1 MLLGGGCSGDRVDDN
16 AGMDRDT
23 AEDSREHVPERA
35 PPATG
40 SHPPCARRSLSD
52 GVRGVL
58 WMLLGMSCIGL
69 VDGVAKFLAVRLHG
83 IEVAW
88 GYFVAS
94 FACAAAYALAKRGS
108 RARLLRSRRP
118 WLQAGR
124 AACLVGSLSCL
135 FVSLHYLPLAEAT
148 AINFTGPLFI
158 VALSGPLLG
167 ERVDLGRWL
176 AVSVGMAGALIV
188 VQPGG
193 AVFHWASVLPLV
205 GAFFFALLN
214 IVTRLLRSADSTLT
228 TLLHTFGIG
237 SALISLSLPFV
248 WATPTPTECLVFA
261 AAGVLGFAAHFSIV
275 RSLELADA
283 SRVAPLNYVRLV
295 WAIGIGFVVFGDLPE
310 ATTIAGGAII
320 VASGLY
326 VLYREAEAGR
336 RGV

>member
-1 MLLGGGCSGDRVDDN
+1 
-16 AGMDRDT
+16 MDRDP
-23 AEDSREHVPERA
+23 AEASPERVPVRT
-35 PPATG
+35 PPSVNPG
-40 SHPPCARRSLSD
+40 PPRARQSFPAGL
-52 GVRGVL
+52 RGVL
-58 WMLLGMSCIGL
+58 WMLLGMSCIGI
-69 VDGVAKFLAVRLHG
+69 VDGVAKFLAARLHG

-94 FACAAAYALAKRGS
+94 FVCAAVYAFAKRAS
-108 RARLLRSRRP
+108 RDRPLRSRRP

-124 AACLVGSLSCL
+124 AACLVASLSCL

-176 AVSVGMAGALIV
+176 AVSAGMAGALIV
-188 VQPGG
+188 VRPGA

-214 IVTRLLRSADSTLT
+214 IVTRLLRAADSTLT

-237 SALISLSLPFV
+237 SVLISLALPFV
-248 WATPTPTECLVFA
+248 WVAPTPAECVVFA

-310 ATTIAGGAII
+310 AATVAGGAII

-326 VLYREAEAGR
+326 VLYRETGAPRHGA
-336 RGV
+336 

>member
-1 MLLGGGCSGDRVDDN
+1 
-16 AGMDRDT
+16 MDRDP
-23 AEDSREHVPERA
+23 AEASPERVPERA

-40 SHPPCARRSLSD
+40 SNPARTKRTLTARSKRSLPA

-58 WMLLGMSCIGL
+58 WMLLGMSCIGI
-69 VDGVAKFLAVRLHG
+69 VDGVAKFLAVRLPG

-94 FACAAAYALAKRGS
+94 FACAAAYAFAKRAS
-108 RARLLRSRRP
+108 RARPLRSRRP

-124 AACLVGSLSCL
+124 AACLVASLSCL
-135 FVSLHYLPLAEAT
+135 FVSLEYLPLAEAT

-167 ERVDLGRWL
+167 ERVDPGRWL
-176 AVSVGMAGALIV
+176 AVSAGMAGALIV
-188 VQPGG
+188 VQPGA
-193 AVFHWASVLPLV
+193 AVFHWASVLPFV

-228 TLLHTFGIG
+228 TLLHTFGVG
-237 SALISLSLPFV
+237 SALISLALPFV
-248 WATPTPTECLVFA
+248 WVTPTPTECLVFA
-261 AAGVLGFAAHFSIV
+261 ATGLLGFAAHFSIV

-310 ATTIAGGAII
+310 ATTVAGGAII

-326 VLYREAEAGR
+326 VLYREAGAGR
-336 RGV
+336 RRGA

>member
-1 MLLGGGCSGDRVDDN
+1 M
-16 AGMDRDT
+16 AGMGRDT
-23 AEDSREHVPERA
+23 SEDSRERVPRRGRPAA
-35 PPATG
+35 PPTAAKG
-40 SHPPCARRSLSD
+40 SVPVGL
-52 GVRGVL
+52 RGAL
-58 WMLLGMSCIGL
+58 WMLLGMSCIGI
-69 VDGVAKFLAVRLHG
+69 VDGVAKLLAVRLHG

-94 FACAAAYALAKRGS
+94 FVCAAVYAFAKRAS
-108 RARLLRSRRP
+108 RARPLRSRRP

-124 AACLVGSLSCL
+124 AACLVASLSCL
-135 FVSLHYLPLAEAT
+135 FVSLNYLPLAEAT

-176 AVSVGMAGALIV
+176 AVSAGMAGALIV
-188 VQPGG
+188 VRPG
-193 AVFHWASVLPLV
+193 AEVFHWASMLPLV

-214 IVTRLLRSADSTLT
+214 IVTRLLRAADSTLT
-228 TLLHTFGIG
+228 TLLHTFGVG
-237 SALISLSLPFV
+237 SVLISLALPFV
-248 WATPTPTECLVFA
+248 WVAPTSSECVVFA

-310 ATTIAGGAII
+310 ATTVVGGAII

-326 VLYREAEAGR
+326 VLYRETGAPR
-336 RGV
+336 RGSGGTHASCGGSRSRRT

>member
-1 MLLGGGCSGDRVDDN
+1 
-16 AGMDRDT
+16 MDRDP
-23 AEDSREHVPERA
+23 AEASPERVPVRT
-35 PPATG
+35 PPSVNPG
-40 SHPPCARRSLSD
+40 PPRAGQPFPAGL
-52 GVRGVL
+52 RGVL
-58 WMLLGMSCIGL
+58 WMLVGMSCIGI

-94 FACAAAYALAKRGS
+94 FVCAAVYAFAKRAS
-108 RARLLRSRRP
+108 RDRPLRSRRP

-124 AACLVGSLSCL
+124 AACLVASLSCL

-167 ERVDLGRWL
+167 ERVDPGRWL
-176 AVSVGMAGALIV
+176 AVSAGMAGALIV
-188 VQPGG
+188 VRPG
-193 AVFHWASVLPLV
+193 AEVFHWASVLPLV

-214 IVTRLLRSADSTLT
+214 IVTRLLRAADSTLT
-228 TLLHTFGIG
+228 TLLHTFGVG
-237 SALISLSLPFV
+237 SVLISLALPFV
-248 WATPTPTECLVFA
+248 WVTPTPAECVVFA

-310 ATTIAGGAII
+310 AATVAGGAII

-326 VLYREAEAGR
+326 VVYREAGAER
-336 RGV
+336 RGA